1 MAGFYLNDC
10 YETLGLKPTRDI
22 KEVKKAYARL
32 VKQYH
37 PEEDL
42 KEYQKIMNAYKAI
55 CDYLSDKSSSV
66 NISGIEQAYLPNNY
80 STFDKTANIRE
91 DFLDEL
97 VDGSVIKEV
106 YLQDLVDNS
115 DQTDYVVDS
124 ELVNEIAKMADIVVN
139 NYNPDKAAKQKR
151 IDYKNLKP
159 CFDYIESY
167 SFLSKKYL
175 TFNNM
180 NPLLNSDLYYAA
192 LEDSFFVTRFTEFL
206 SKHQIE
212 EELAQKILNDIKN
225 IDREQKPIYKRI
237 YSILEDNKITIKEME
252 KPHYESGNYATRV
265 IWIIAAIIMTLFPIP
280 FIVFLKTEL
289 FYAALITAAI
299 FAIAFITFFVTSIIN
314 NDDLFWRRY

>member
-42 KEYQKIMNAYKAI
+42 KEYQKVMNAYKAI

-80 STFDKTANIRE
+80 STFDKTTDIRE

-97 VDGSVIKEV
+97 FDGSVIKEV

-124 ELVNEIAKMADIVVN
+124 ELVNEIAKMADIAVN
-139 NYNPDKAAKQKR
+139 KYNPDKAAKQKK

-175 TFNNM
+175 TFDNM
-180 NPLLNSDLYYAA
+180 NPLLKSDLYYAA

-212 EELAQKILNDIKN
+212 EELAEKIYKDIKDIDIGKQIYQRMYSVLESQKITKKEIKKS
-225 IDREQKPIYKRI
+225 DYASR
-237 YSILEDNKITIKEME
+237 KITIL
-252 KPHYESGNYATRV
+252 V
-265 IWIIAAIIMTLFPIP
+265 IILICYFILILCLIMFII
-280 FIVFLKTEL
+280 FLLCEL
-289 FYAALITAAI
+289 FYG
-299 FAIAFITFFVTSIIN
+299 AIAFGILFFISAIVAIVANIIKN
-314 NDDLFWRRY
+314 NDSY

>member
-22 KEVKKAYARL
+22 KEVKKAYAHL

-80 STFDKTANIRE
+80 STFDKTTDIRE

-97 VDGSVIKEV
+97 FDGSVIKEV

-124 ELVNEIAKMADIVVN
+124 ELVNEIAKMADIAVN
-139 NYNPDKAAKQKR
+139 KYNPDKAAKQKK

-175 TFNNM
+175 TFDNM
-180 NPLLNSDLYYAA
+180 NPLLKSDLYYAA

-212 EELAQKILNDIKN
+212 EELAEKIYKDIKDIDIGKQIYQRMYSVLESQKITKKEIKKS
-225 IDREQKPIYKRI
+225 DYASR
-237 YSILEDNKITIKEME
+237 KITIL
-252 KPHYESGNYATRV
+252 V
-265 IWIIAAIIMTLFPIP
+265 IILICYFILILCLIMFII
-280 FIVFLKTEL
+280 FLLCEL
-289 FYAALITAAI
+289 FYG
-299 FAIAFITFFVTSIIN
+299 AIAFGILFFISAIVAIVANIIKN
-314 NDDLFWRRY
+314 NDSY

>member
-1 MAGFYLNDC
+1 MAGYYLNDC
-10 YETLGLKPTRDI
+10 YETLGLKPTGDI

-66 NISGIEQAYLPNNY
+66 NISGIEQAYRPNNY
-80 STFDKTANIRE
+80 STFDKTANRRE

-97 VDGSVIKEV
+97 FEGSDIKEV
-106 YLQDLVDNS
+106 YLQDIVDNS

-124 ELVNEIAKMADIVVN
+124 ELVNEIAKMADIAVN
-139 NYNPDKAAKQKR
+139 NYNPDKAAKQKK

-212 EELAQKILNDIKN
+212 EELAEKIYKDIKDIDKGKQIYQRMYSVLESQKITKKEIKKA
-225 IDREQKPIYKRI
+225 DYASR
-237 YSILEDNKITIKEME
+237 KITIL
-252 KPHYESGNYATRV
+252 V
-265 IWIIAAIIMTLFPIP
+265 IILICYFIMILCLIMFII
-280 FIVFLKTEL
+280 FLLCEL
-289 FYAALITAAI
+289 FYG
-299 FAIAFITFFVTSIIN
+299 AIAFGILFFISAIVALVANIIKN
-314 NDDLFWRRY
+314 NDFY